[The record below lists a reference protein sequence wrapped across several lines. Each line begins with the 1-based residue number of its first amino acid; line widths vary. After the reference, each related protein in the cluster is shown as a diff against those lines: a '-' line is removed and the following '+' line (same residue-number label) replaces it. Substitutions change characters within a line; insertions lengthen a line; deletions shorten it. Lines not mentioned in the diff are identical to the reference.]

1 MDLST
6 STVLVTG
13 ANRGLGRALAAELLS
28 RGATVYAAARN
39 PGQVDLPGAKPIPL
53 DITDPASVAAAAQAT
68 GDVTVLIN
76 NAGSSTGTDLLT
88 GNVDDIRLE
97 MDTHFLGTL
106 SVVRGFAPQIA
117 ANGGGAI
124 LNILSALSWFS
135 FPASGAYCAA
145 KSAQWSLTNAL
156 RLQLADQ
163 GIRVAGLHVGYMDTD
178 MTRGVTEPKSDP
190 ADIARIAADGI
201 AAGAYEI
208 VADDISRQVQSGLAQ
223 ASQRST
229 PSCCPEAVAL

>member
-6 STVLVTG
+6 STALVTG
-13 ANRGLGRALAAELLS
+13 ANRGFGRALAAELLS

-39 PGQVDLPGAKPIPL
+39 PDQVDLPGARPIAL
-53 DITDPASVAAAAQAT
+53 DITDPASVAAAAEAT

-76 NAGSSTGTDLLT
+76 NAGSATGADLLASDP
-88 GNVDDIRLE
+88 DDIRLE
-97 MDTHFLGTL
+97 MDTHCFGTL
-106 SVVRGFAPQIA
+106 SVVRNFAPRIA

-124 LNILSALSWFS
+124 LNVLSGLSWVS
-135 FPASGAYCAA
+135 FPEIGAYCVA
-145 KSAQWSLTNAL
+145 KSAEWALTNAL

-178 MTRGVTEPKSDP
+178 MVRDVDAAKSDP
-190 ADIARIAADGI
+190 ADIARIAVDGI

-208 VADDISRQVQSGLAQ
+208 LADNAARQAQ
-223 ASQRST
+223 A
-229 PSCCPEAVAL
+229 ALSGGVSALYPQLP

>member
-28 RGATVYAAARN
+28 RGASVYAAARN
-39 PGQVDLPGAKPIPL
+39 PDQVDLPGAKPIAL

-88 GNVDDIRLE
+88 GGLDDIRLE

-117 ANGGGAI
+117 AGGGGAI

-135 FPASGAYCAA
+135 FPESGAYCAA

-178 MTRGVTEPKSDP
+178 MTRTVTAPKSDP

-201 AAGAYEI
+201 AADAYEI
-208 VADDISRQVQSGLAQ
+208 VADDISRQVQSGLA
-223 ASQRST
+223 AGVT
-229 PSCCPEAVAL
+229 ALYPQLLP

>member
-39 PGQVDLPGAKPIPL
+39 PDQVDLPGAKPIAL

-76 NAGSSTGTDLLT
+76 NAGSSTGADLLT
-88 GNVDDIRLE
+88 DDLDNIRLE

-117 ANGGGAI
+117 TNGGGAI
-124 LNILSALSWFS
+124 LNILSALSWIS
-135 FPASGAYCAA
+135 FPQSGAYCAA

-178 MTRGVTEPKSDP
+178 MTRTVTAPKSDP

-208 VADDISRQVQSGLAQ
+208 VADDISRQVQSGLA
-223 ASQRST
+223 AGVT
-229 PSCCPEAVAL
+229 ALYPHLA